1 MYQVVNLNLTK
12 HCSFYL
18 KMLISSLV
26 VYLGL
31 LLVHEGIGFII
42 KQNNNGQT
50 QYISKHRYNQKLFN
64 SMKPI
69 LTRLIEKEDL
79 TSDETEDIWKSILNG
94 ADPIQVFFVIY

>member
-1 MYQVVNLNLTK
+1 
-12 HCSFYL
+12 
-18 KMLISSLV
+18 MLISSLV

-42 KQNNNGQT
+42 KQNNNGQA
-50 QYISKHRYNQKLFN
+50 QYISKYRYNQQPLFN

-79 TSDETEDIWKSILNG
+79 TSEETEEIWKSILNG
-94 ADPIQVFFVIY
+94 ADPIQVFFIIYYAF